1 MNMNS
6 RSRTN
11 QNLPYPFIRETL
23 LSDEKLVYVTRPHWV
38 VFAPC
43 VAAFIFS
50 FIVYLYGPVYFS
62 FRFGLL
68 GGYDLYQLLAFAV
81 FLVGA
86 YWLLQAL
93 IKYYASEYGITD
105 KRVLMKTG
113 LIRRASL
120 EIFLYKLEAIHVDQT
135 IMGRILNYGTIVII
149 GTGGTEDYYLY
160 IPDPLGF
167 RKRVQQ
173 QADLLI
179 DEQDRR

>member
-6 RSRTN
+6 ISKTN
-11 QNLPYPFIRETL
+11 QELPYPFIRETL

-38 VFAPC
+38 VFGSC
-43 VAAFIFS
+43 VAAFILAFL
-50 FIVYLYGPVYFS
+50 IYCYGPAYFS
-62 FRFGLL
+62 FRFNLL
-68 GGYDLYQLLAFAV
+68 GGYDLYQLIAFAV
-81 FLVGA
+81 FAAGV
-86 YWLLQAL
+86 YWLAQAL
-93 IKYYASEYGITD
+93 VRYYTSEYGVTN

-113 LIRRASL
+113 WIRRNSL
-120 EIFLYKLEAIHVDQT
+120 EIFLQKLEAIHVDQT

-149 GTGGTEDYYLY
+149 GTGGTEDYYFY

-179 DEQDRR
+179 DEQDRH